1 MPGAHPTL
9 ERLEDRVQPSL
20 SGLVFGGLDYDPS
33 QGVTPPDTI
42 IAAGPNHIVEAV
54 NQNLLFGSK
63 ANLPNSIS
71 GTVQSFADFF
81 PGMTHSL
88 FGLDDIISDPSVNY
102 DAATGKWVISILD
115 IDLQNDKGYLDVAV
129 SSTTDPTAGWTKFQV
144 DLTDG
149 HGPMIPGN
157 AGSTLWGDFE
167 RFGTSATAYV
177 WTVNMFTFSP
187 GGIDQNS
194 LYDHVQVIAIDKS
207 NLGNIHAV
215 DLPSYDSTSGTI
227 VHENLLPAHMDGAA
241 ATDGMWFA
249 EETNYG
255 TTAGQ
260 ANSLRLVHVA
270 NVLSAAPADFVN
282 YSGTVPLYHF
292 NVVLDPSGGNRA
304 WNNGDANAL
313 AAQGGSADLIDT
325 NDTRMDSAFWRVVN
339 GQEHLVLTQTVN
351 SDADPGIAK
360 ARWYDFNTT
369 AATDPTVNV
378 PLYQSGEINPGAGV
392 FTYFPS
398 ADIDPAG
405 DIGMT
410 YVESSANEALST
422 YLAGKGLAEPSM
434 EAGVLAAGGNSAMTG
449 PDGSPHRAGDYSGTT
464 VDINTSGAPTNTFWS
479 ANEYANGGVW
489 GTAFAQFTITA
500 PATSADL
507 SVAASGPP
515 SVTAGTSASYTIT
528 LTNGG
533 PNAAQNVVLTDVLP
547 TGSNLV
553 SITPAAGNP
562 DSFNFTQ
569 SGGTLTGTATSVAA
583 GNTDTFTLVVGA
595 PSNLANGAN
604 FSDTA
609 SVTSATPDPNSSN
622 NSATV
627 SGSVVNNQNADLS
640 VATSGPA
647 TSTEGNTIT
656 YSITVTN
663 SGPSDAA
670 GVVLTDS
677 LASQM
682 KFVSATTSQGTFT
695 QSGGV
700 ITFSLGTVAAGA
712 TVSATVTVQ
721 LIEDGN
727 LTNAASVSSSTADSN
742 PANNTA
748 SATTAVA
755 EAAINVSGAI
765 TTSNR
770 RVTNMVVAT
779 FTHANGVE
787 PASAFVATINWG
799 DKTSSQG
806 TVTLSG
812 TTYQVTG
819 SHSYARRGTYTIT
832 TTVKETGTAPNVFTA
847 VSEVGAT
854 APQDPS
860 SAFVALLA
868 GPWLRAET
876 AGQLPD
882 RSVTLPAADRLVTTT
897 SVPLLV
903 ASGGAGF
910 TGSLTSLLPPPAQGH
925 GDAGIHAGGQLDTV
939 ARDLYFR
946 LWSRLGSLAGLGSWD
961 EGGTLF

>member
-1 MPGAHPTL
+1 MPGARPSL
-9 ERLEDRVQPSL
+9 ERLEDRTVPSI
-20 SGLVFGGLDYDPS
+20 SGVAFGGLNYDS
-33 QGVTPPDTI
+33 IQGATPPDTI

-54 NQNLLFGSK
+54 NQNLFFGSK
-63 ANLPNSIS
+63 ANLPGSLS
-71 GTVQSFADFF
+71 GTVQAFTDFF
-81 PGMTHSL
+81 PGFEHSL
-88 FGLDDIISDPSVNY
+88 FGLSDVISDPSVNY
-102 DAATGKWVISILD
+102 DPATGQWVISILD
-115 IDLQNDKGYLDVAV
+115 IDLQNLKGYLDVAV
-129 SSTTDPTAGWTKFQV
+129 STTNDPNGGWTKFQL

-149 HGPMIPGN
+149 HGPLIPGN

-167 RFGTSATAYV
+167 RFGSSANAYV
-177 WTVNMFTFSP
+177 WTVNMFTFSA

-207 NLGNIHAV
+207 NLANVHTI

-227 VHENLLPAHMDGAA
+227 VHENLLPVHMDGATA
-241 ATDGMWFA
+241 ADGMWFA

-270 NVLSAAPADFVN
+270 NVLTAAPADFVKFT
-282 YSGTVPLYHF
+282 GTVPLYHF
-292 NVVLDPSGGNRA
+292 NVLLDPSGGHHA
-304 WNNGDANAL
+304 WNNGDANAS
-313 AAQGGSADLIDT
+313 AVQKGSPDLIDT
-325 NDTRMDSAFWRVVN
+325 NDTRIDSAFWRVVN
-339 GQEHLVLTQTVN
+339 GQQHLVLTQTVN

-378 PLYQSGEINPGAGV
+378 PLNQSGEINPGAGV

-410 YVESSANEALST
+410 YLESSTNEFLSM
-422 YLAGKGLAEPSM
+422 YIAGKGLAEPNM
-434 EAGVLAAGGNSAMTG
+434 EAGVLAAGGNSADIS

-464 VDINTSGAPTNTFWS
+464 VDINTSGAPINTFWS

-489 GTAFAQFTITA
+489 GTAVAQFTITT
-500 PATSADL
+500 PTSADL
-507 SVAASGPP
+507 SVTATGPS

-528 LTNGG
+528 VTNNG
-533 PNAAQNVVLTDVLP
+533 PNAAQNVVLTDSLP
-547 TGSNLV
+547 TGSNFV

-569 SGGTLTGTATSVAA
+569 SGGTVTGTVGSLAA
-583 GNTDTFTLVVGA
+583 GHTDTFTLVVSA

-604 FSDTA
+604 FSDTV
-609 SVTSATPDPNSSN
+609 SVTSASPDPTSSD

-627 SGSVVNNQNADLS
+627 SGSIVNNQSADLS

-656 YSITVTN
+656 YSVTVTN

-670 GVVLTDS
+670 NVVLTDS

-682 KFVSATTSQGTFT
+682 RFVSATTSQGTFT

-700 ITFSLGTVAAGA
+700 VTFSLGTVSAGT

-721 LIEDGN
+721 LLEDGN
-727 LTNAASVSSSTADSN
+727 PANTASVTSSTAD
-742 PANNTA
+742 PTTADNTA

-755 EAAINVSGAI
+755 EPAINVSGPI
-765 TTSNR
+765 TTSSTRPSNI
-770 RVTNMVVAT
+770 VVAT

-799 DKTSSQG
+799 DGTTSQG
-806 TVTLSG
+806 TVTKSS
-812 TTYQVTG
+812 TTYQVRG
-819 SHSYARRGTYTIT
+819 SHTYARKGAHTIT
-832 TTVKETGTAPNVFTA
+832 TSVQETGNSPNFRLA
-847 VSEVGAT
+847 SGHGGAQ

-860 SAFVALLA
+860 STSVAILA
-868 GPWLRAET
+868 DQWLRSWSAAWELPNQPITSPSPEVPVATVSVSLPIGSRGMDFSVAAFSHRRGAESQ
-876 AGQLPD
+876 GD
-882 RSVTLPAADRLVTTT
+882 PAATLA
-897 SVPLLV
+897 
-903 ASGGAGF
+903 ASPDAVVRGPVLSAG
-910 TGSLTSLLPPPAQGH
+910 
-925 GDAGIHAGGQLDTV
+925 
-939 ARDLYFR
+939 R
-946 LWSRLGSLAGLGSWD
+946 
-961 EGGTLF
+961 